1 MTLHGQKFQISKTIA
16 DSSHRLCQIQKATME
31 QALRCWIC
39 SVSFDTERQYLRHLT
54 MKQHADMEDMQKG
67 AYAMDL
73 EEPVE
78 MEVQNIEPGVQD
90 PPCILHADAPT
101 PLVPGSSEAN
111 VDEMKYTS
119 VQSPVSSPLTFS
131 EDPASL
137 LTDDGSEDDGE

>member
-1 MTLHGQKFQISKTIA
+1 
-16 DSSHRLCQIQKATME
+16 ME

-54 MKQHADMEDMQKG
+54 TKQHAAMDDMQKG
-67 AYAMDL
+67 VYAMDL
-73 EEPVE
+73 EVPVE
-78 MEVQNIEPGVQD
+78 MEVQNIAPRVQD
-90 PPCILHADAPT
+90 PPCILHTDAPA

-111 VDEMKYTS
+111 IDEMEYTS

-131 EDPASL
+131 EDPTSL